1 MPGQGFSP
9 PAPNF
14 LDDGASA
21 CSFRCGQAAAQATQ
35 AAEAVMASAHEARRI
50 EALSRFI
57 QKPDMYR
64 PDREQEI
71 DQWVDW
77 RHVMRNYLGVIDSNY
92 LVEMDLVEAATH
104 EEAGLDAAR
113 HPDAARRS
121 RELYAILASFMRGR
135 PLKILR
141 NVPSSNGY
149 EAWRQLM
156 LEMQPRTRQRQLALM
171 TQLRKMTFDMKKSL
185 NEQLGKFDEVV
196 REYERISGST
206 YPEDLKVSTLVNAA
220 PGPLQVQLQRSL
232 RADTTYNE
240 LKEKVLAYERSTT
253 KWQAAS
259 GLQFPAVAANDTAT
273 PMEIDAVSYA
283 GGKKGKKGDEKGK
296 KGKGKDRDS
305 KGRPK
310 GGKPKGGKP
319 EPKKGGRPTGKCH
332 TCGKQGHFSRDCWH
346 NRPGGKGVHQ
356 VQEETSSSPSSTA
369 TTVAAPTQQPVHPA
383 AKAVR
388 RIKLS
393 TPPTA
398 ATTEIFDIS
407 EDTVAEFA
415 LEPADPYFV
424 QMVTATTD
432 EDPPVEEDEPA
443 LIILDS
449 GADASMVP
457 YSFGGRGS
465 PAGGSPP
472 VLQDAQGNKIDG
484 GTHRKFDFWFEA
496 ADGKRFAVREQC
508 VVGNVQVPLLAVGK
522 LLRRG
527 WQIIND
533 GELKLQ
539 EPFGRAAKVAF
550 RHNSLALRGHIRA
563 VTLST
568 PSPAAVPA
576 LTDHPRTLPAAP
588 PVIPLP
594 DYLKEIVG
602 REGMHELP
610 HGIKGHYAPEAFKLM
625 DGRMWYDADVFSA
638 RTTLVKKANGSWIQ
652 IENSS
657 DYAYE
662 ASPFGPIANRG
673 CERITLFRM
682 ESFGEGFFE
691 GRGMAPK
698 ASTRFAAE
706 SEDEP
711 TPEQPKQPET
721 PKPDEP
727 EETEHAMETDEGDYL
742 EELAAGK
749 AVEKAKQVFERA
761 PRPVTEPPAVPS
773 EAEVKAHRLTHIPYA
788 RWCSTCVKTRA
799 RGDKHGSRKDVDR
812 TPMVQVDFFFTTVD
826 PDGRPEEEELPE
838 HPCSLVGIDGDTRMV
853 LAVPGP
859 NKGGIALH
867 EALCG
872 GASSLYHCPPRRG
885 AHCATIGRR
894 AVHQGGGSR
903 DSRGQSKPRAED
915 DPEDHANRGPSS
927 QRRRRKGSADGEAF
941 GQHPG
946 GGH

>member
-1 MPGQGFSP
+1 
-9 PAPNF
+9 
-14 LDDGASA
+14 
-21 CSFRCGQAAAQATQ
+21 
-35 AAEAVMASAHEARRI
+35 
-50 EALSRFI
+50 
-57 QKPDMYR
+57 
-64 PDREQEI
+64 
-71 DQWVDW
+71 
-77 RHVMRNYLGVIDSNY
+77 
-92 LVEMDLVEAATH
+92 
-104 EEAGLDAAR
+104 
-113 HPDAARRS
+113 
-121 RELYAILASFMRGR
+121 
-135 PLKILR
+135 
-141 NVPSSNGY
+141 
-149 EAWRQLM
+149 
-156 LEMQPRTRQRQLALM
+156 
-171 TQLRKMTFDMKKSL
+171 
-185 NEQLGKFDEVV
+185 
-196 REYERISGST
+196 
-206 YPEDLKVSTLVNAA
+206 
-220 PGPLQVQLQRSL
+220 
-232 RADTTYNE
+232 
-240 LKEKVLAYERSTT
+240 
-253 KWQAAS
+253 
-259 GLQFPAVAANDTAT
+259 
-273 PMEIDAVSYA
+273 
-283 GGKKGKKGDEKGK
+283 
-296 KGKGKDRDS
+296 
-305 KGRPK
+305 
-310 GGKPKGGKP
+310 
-319 EPKKGGRPTGKCH
+319 
-332 TCGKQGHFSRDCWH
+332 
-346 NRPGGKGVHQ
+346 KGVHQ

-398 ATTEIFDIS
+398 ATTEFFDIS

-424 QMVTATTD
+424 QMVTATTA
-432 EDPPVEEDEPA
+432 EDPPVKEDEPA

-457 YSFGGRGS
+457 YSSGGRGS

-496 ADGKRFAVREQC
+496 SDGKRFAVREQC

-539 EPFGRAAKVAF
+539 ELKLQEPFGRAAKVAF

-563 VTLST
+563 
-568 PSPAAVPA
+568 
-576 LTDHPRTLPAAP
+576 
-588 PVIPLP
+588 
-594 DYLKEIVG
+594 EIVG

-610 HGIKGHYAPEAFKLM
+610 HGIKGHYAPNAFKLM
-625 DGRMWYDADVFSA
+625 DGRVWYDADVFSD
-638 RTTLVKKANGSWIQ
+638 RTTLVKKTNGSWIQ

-682 ESFGEGFFE
+682 ESFGEGFFD
-691 GRGMAPK
+691 GRGIAPK

-711 TPEQPKQPET
+711 LTFLPPREPATPEQPRQPET

-749 AVEKAKQVFERA
+749 AVEKAKKVFERA

-788 RWCSTCVKTRA
+788 RWCSVCVKTRA
-799 RGDKHGSRKDVDR
+799 RGDKHGSRKEVDR
-812 TPMVQVDFFFTTVD
+812 TPVVQVDFFFTTV
-826 PDGRPEEEELPE
+826 
-838 HPCSLVGIDGDTRMV
+838 GIDVDTRMV

-859 NKGGIALH
+859 NKGRIALKRYVEELLRFTIALH
-867 EALCG
+867 DEEHIVLQSDGEPSIKAVVRATAEAR
-872 GASSLYHCPPRRG
+872 ASL
-885 AHCATIGRR
+885 GRR
-894 AVHQGGGSR
+894 TTQRTTPTGDHQANGAAERAVQT
-903 DSRGQSKPRAED
+903 
-915 DPEDHANRGPSS
+915 
-927 QRRRRKGSADGEAF
+927 
-941 GQHPG
+941 
-946 GGH
+946 

>member
-1 MPGQGFSP
+1 M
-9 PAPNF
+9 
-14 LDDGASA
+14 
-21 CSFRCGQAAAQATQ
+21 
-35 AAEAVMASAHEARRI
+35 
-50 EALSRFI
+50 
-57 QKPDMYR
+57 
-64 PDREQEI
+64 
-71 DQWVDW
+71 
-77 RHVMRNYLGVIDSNY
+77 
-92 LVEMDLVEAATH
+92 
-104 EEAGLDAAR
+104 
-113 HPDAARRS
+113 
-121 RELYAILASFMRGR
+121 
-135 PLKILR
+135 
-141 NVPSSNGY
+141 
-149 EAWRQLM
+149 
-156 LEMQPRTRQRQLALM
+156 
-171 TQLRKMTFDMKKSL
+171 
-185 NEQLGKFDEVV
+185 
-196 REYERISGST
+196 
-206 YPEDLKVSTLVNAA
+206 
-220 PGPLQVQLQRSL
+220 
-232 RADTTYNE
+232 
-240 LKEKVLAYERSTT
+240 
-253 KWQAAS
+253 
-259 GLQFPAVAANDTAT
+259 
-273 PMEIDAVSYA
+273 
-283 GGKKGKKGDEKGK
+283 
-296 KGKGKDRDS
+296 
-305 KGRPK
+305 
-310 GGKPKGGKP
+310 
-319 EPKKGGRPTGKCH
+319 
-332 TCGKQGHFSRDCWH
+332 
-346 NRPGGKGVHQ
+346 
-356 VQEETSSSPSSTA
+356 
-369 TTVAAPTQQPVHPA
+369 
-383 AKAVR
+383 R

-424 QMVTATTD
+424 QMVTATAN

-465 PAGGSPP
+465 PAGGNPP

-568 PSPAAVPA
+568 PSPAAVRA
-576 LTDHPRTLPAAP
+576 LTDNPRTLPAAP
-588 PVIPLP
+588 PVVPLP

-652 IENSS
+652 IENSA
-657 DYAYE
+657 D
-662 ASPFGPIANRG
+662 
-673 CERITLFRM
+673 ERITLFRM

-698 ASTRFAAE
+698 TSTRFAAE

-711 TPEQPKQPET
+711 LTFLPPREPATPEQLKQPET

-727 EETEHAMETDEGDYL
+727 EETEHAMDTDEGGYL

-749 AVEKAKQVFERA
+749 AVEKAKKVFERA
-761 PRPVTEPPAVPS
+761 PLPVAEPPAVPS

-788 RWCSTCVKTRA
+788 RWCSACVKTRA
-799 RGDKHGSRKDVDR
+799 RGDKHGSRKEVDR
-812 TPMVQVDFFFTTVD
+812 TPVVQVDFFFTTVD

-838 HPCSLVGIDGDTRMV
+838 HPCSLVAIDVDTRMV

-859 NKGGIALH
+859 NKGGIALKRYVEELLRFTIALH
-867 EALCG
+867 DEEHIVLRSDGEPSIKAVVRATAEARASLGRRTTQRTTPTGDHQANGAAERAVQTVRRLGNTLVEDIEETYGKLPVGADLRLWAQPHAAFLYNRFHVCPRLQLTPYEATFGGKPYAGRLCIFG
-872 GASSLYHCPPRRG
+872 ETVYGKMVTPYKEHNGSPAPGSGSTPPTAPTASSL
-885 AHCATIGRR
+885 TR
-894 AVHQGGGSR
+894 APLRQLR
-903 DSRGQSKPRAED
+903 
-915 DPEDHANRGPSS
+915 
-927 QRRRRKGSADGEAF
+927 
-941 GQHPG
+941 
-946 GGH
+946 